1 MQYILVNLF
10 KKEFDQIKILSILLI
25 IEEILFLSK

>member
-1 MQYILVNLF
+1 MQDILVNLS
-10 KKEFDQIKILSILLI
+10 KKNVDQIKILSILLI